1 MLGKEFGPIAVST
14 ILGAFQDRPL
24 VFVSSCELVF
34 FHQVLAQVH
43 SDIRLKM
50 PLLVELF

>member
-24 VFVSSCELVF
+24 VFVSSCELAYFLPGVGSGPF
-34 FHQVLAQVH
+34 
-43 SDIRLKM
+43 
-50 PLLVELF
+50 